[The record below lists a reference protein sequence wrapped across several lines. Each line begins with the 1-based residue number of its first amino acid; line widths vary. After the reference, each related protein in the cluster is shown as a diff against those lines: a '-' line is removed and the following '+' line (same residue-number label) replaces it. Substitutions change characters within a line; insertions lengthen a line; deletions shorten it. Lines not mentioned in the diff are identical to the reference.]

1 MVGES
6 ASPGCHGGGG
16 GDDAAA
22 ISPALTVSLLAS
34 VAVLAIAVTAAPPGW
49 LALPLF
55 VAVSANGLIFGNATA
70 LAMGAAP
77 RAAGSAS
84 AVLGAAQFLFAAT
97 VSPLV
102 SIAGETTALPLAVV
116 MVTCAVLAAVG
127 YLIAGNGPHH
137 RETLPVFPQVALTAV
152 P

>member
-22 ISPALTVSLLAS
+22 ISPALTVSLLAM
-34 VAVLAIAVTAAPPGW
+34 
-49 LALPLF
+49 
-55 VAVSANGLIFGNATA
+55 
-70 LAMGAAP
+70 AMGAAP